1 MNTARKALTAFELAM
16 IALLMAAG
24 LTYQPYEPPKPEPE
38 YVTIYAEPMAAVFER
53 EEEIEEETEETEE
66 ATTLDEYQKKILAYC
81 TMAEAG
87 NQGPLGKKLV
97 IDVILNRTEC
107 IYFSG
112 DTVEEVVF
120 CPGQF
125 AVVSNGSIFR
135 TEPTEDIWELIEE
148 ELQER
153 TNNEVVFF
161 QLYRYSSSGEPWAKV
176 GDHYFSTLRKELNTT

>member
-16 IALLMAAG
+16 VVLLMAAG
-24 LTYQPYEPPKPEPE
+24 LTYKPYEPPTPKPE

-87 NQGPLGKKLV
+87 TQGPLGKKLV

-107 IYFSG
+107 IFFPG
-112 DTVEEVVF
+112 DTVE
-120 CPGQF
+120 
-125 AVVSNGSIFR
+125 
-135 TEPTEDIWELIEE
+135 
-148 ELQER
+148 
-153 TNNEVVFF
+153 
-161 QLYRYSSSGEPWAKV
+161 
-176 GDHYFSTLRKELNTT
+176 

>member
-16 IALLMAAG
+16 VVLLMAAG
-24 LTYQPYEPPKPEPE
+24 LTYKPYEPPTPEPE

-66 ATTLDEYQKKILAYC
+66 AITLDEYQKKILAFV

-87 NQGPLGKKLV
+87 NQDELGKRLV
-97 IDVILNRTEC
+97 IDVVLNRASCEV
-107 IYFSG
+107 FPG
-112 DTVEEVVF
+112 DTVEEIVF
-120 CPGQF
+120 WPGQF
-125 AVVSNGSIFR
+125 TVVSNGSIFK

-161 QLYRYSSSGEPWAKV
+161 QLYRYSSSGEPWAKI
-176 GDHYFSTLRKELNTT
+176 GDHYFSTLRKELKTT

>member
-1 MNTARKALTAFELAM
+1 MNTARKALTAFELCM
-16 IALLMAAG
+16 VALLVAAG
-24 LTYQPYEPPKPEPE
+24 LTYEPYEPPKPEPE
-38 YVTIYAEPMAAVFER
+38 YVTIYAEPMAAVLEH
-53 EEEIEEETEETEE
+53 EEEIEETTE
-66 ATTLDEYQKKILAYC
+66 AITLEDDQKKILAYC

-87 NQGPLGKKLV
+87 NQSEEGKRLV

-107 IYFSG
+107 IYFPG
-112 DTVEEVVF
+112 DTVEDVVF

-125 AVVSNGSIFR
+125 AVVSNRSIFR

-153 TNNEVVFF
+153 TNDEVVFF

-176 GDHYFSTLRKELNTT
+176 GDHYFSTLRKELKTT

>member
-16 IALLMAAG
+16 VVILMAAG
-24 LTYQPYEPPKPEPE
+24 LTYKPYEPPKPDPE
-38 YVTIYAEPMAAVFER
+38 YITIYAEPMAAVFEE
-53 EEEIEEETEETEE
+53 EEEIQEENEQ
-66 ATTLDEYQKKILAYC
+66 AITLDEDQKKILAYC

-87 NQGPLGKKLV
+87 NQSEEGKRLV
-97 IDVILNRTEC
+97 IDVILNRVDC
-107 IYFSG
+107 VFFPG
-112 DTVEEVVF
+112 DTVEEIVF

-135 TEPTEDIWELIEE
+135 TEPTADIWDLIEE

-161 QLYRYSSSGEPWAKV
+161 QLYRYSGSGEPWAKI
-176 GDHYFSTLRKELNTT
+176 GDHYFSTLRRNLRT

>member
-1 MNTARKALTAFELAM
+1 MNTARKAMTAFELAM
-16 IALLMAAG
+16 VVLLMAAG
-24 LTYQPYEPPKPEPE
+24 LTYKPYEPPTPEPE

-87 NQGPLGKKLV
+87 TQGPLGKKLV

-107 IYFSG
+107 IFFPG

-161 QLYRYSSSGEPWAKV
+161 QLYRYSSSGEPWAKI
-176 GDHYFSTLRKELNTT
+176 GDHYFSTLRKELKTT